1 MTLFIGN
8 LKVARVITLSSVSLH
23 AFPYIVQKNLV
34 QFSSVA
40 QLCLTLRPHGL
51 QHARLPC
58 PSPTPELAQTHVH

>member
-40 QLCLTLRPHGL
+40 QLCLT
-51 QHARLPC
+51 A
-58 PSPTPELAQTHVH
+58 TPWTAAH